1 MADLLCAVLTA
12 YFLVLV
18 ARIIFSWIPV
28 SSESPVATIQG
39 IVFALTEPI
48 LGPLRRVIPP
58 IGGGGMAFDL
68 SPLIVFLALS
78 LIMNALGCTGIL

>member
-1 MADLLCAVLTA
+1 MTA
-12 YFLVLV
+12 YFFVLV

-28 SSESPVATIQG
+28 SSESVMATIQG
-39 IVFALTEPI
+39 LVFALTEPI

-78 LIMNALGCTGIL
+78 LITNAFGCRGIF